1 MHKNNKTIFRSLV
14 FDIVTKKIEN
24 YSYSLLK
31 KFEKILLDK
40 LYSQNNLKL
49 LLKNKRLL
57 ICYSKEE
64 QNKLHTFSSESIKE
78 LIKDLKKSFIN
89 DRKNLI

>member
-64 QNKLHTFSSESIKE
+64 QNKLHTFTSESIKE

>member
-64 QNKLHTFSSESIKE
+64 QNKLHTF
-78 LIKDLKKSFIN
+78 
-89 DRKNLI
+89 